1 VQLRDPVTVNK
12 NPPTLGKIAAMVA
25 FTLSVFAL
33 LLFLWVSFGGVLPLK
48 AKGYRFKADFPEA
61 ALLAKEADVRLAG
74 VNVGKVKSTELG
86 PGGRTTQAEIEIDSR
101 FAPIRVD
108 TRAILRQKSLLGE
121 TYVELAPGQ
130 PDSKSLPDGGT
141 LARANVDDTVQLD
154 EVFKTFDPRTRRY
167 FQEWL
172 HDSGIASTGRFA
184 SDLNDS
190 LGNAAPFVERG
201 SDLLRPLADQQLA
214 LRRIVRDTGRV
225 FHAVSR
231 ENGQLR
237 GLVTNGDATFSA
249 LASRDDA
256 LAETF
261 QILPT
266 FLRETRTTVGRLEEF
281 ARNTDPLVRDL
292 RQPATDLG
300 PTVRDLGDLSPDLEK
315 LFHDVHPLVAASAT
329 GVPAAQRFLEGA
341 EPVLGSTHNFLSE
354 LNPILSYLS
363 YNRNALSTFLTG
375 GASTLAGNG
384 VGGYKRTAAGE
395 HYLPQVAIIDSRSL
409 QQRSSRPFWERAN
422 SYLAPN
428 AYERAVPLGV
438 IESFDCNANGGEQV
452 DPSGT
457 GGDSEPPCFV
467 APRQLFQNQQ
477 YPRLRRGQAPV
488 VDAPKG
494 TQGSSPAK
502 P

>member
-1 VQLRDPVTVNK
+1 MNK
-12 NPPTLGKIAAMVA
+12 NPPTLGRIAAMVA

-33 LLFLWVSFGGVLPLK
+33 LLFLWISFGGVIPLK

-74 VNVGKVKSTELG
+74 VNVGKVKSTSLG
-86 PGGRTTQAEIEIDSR
+86 PGGQTTRVEMEIDSR
-101 FAPIRVD
+101 FAPIRAD

-130 PDSKSLPDGGT
+130 PGSKALPDGGT
-141 LARANVDDTVQLD
+141 LARTNVDDTVQLD
-154 EVFKTFDPRTRRY
+154 EVFRAFDPRTRRY
-167 FQEWL
+167 FQEWVR
-172 HDSGIASTGRFA
+172 DSGIAAGGQFG

-190 LGNAAPFVERG
+190 LGNAAPFFSAG
-201 SDLLRPLADQQLA
+201 SDLLRPLADQHVA
-214 LRRIVRDTGRV
+214 LRQVVRDTGRV
-225 FHAVSR
+225 FHAISR

-237 GLVTNGDATFSA
+237 GLVTNGEATFSA
-249 LASRDDA
+249 LSSRDQA

-266 FLRETRTTVGRLEEF
+266 FLRETRTTVGRLERF

-300 PTVRDLGDLSPDLEK
+300 PTLHDLGALSPDLEK
-315 LFHDVHPLVAASAT
+315 LFHDVPPLVSASAT

-341 EPVLGSTHNFLSE
+341 EPLLTSTHPFLSE

-363 YNRNALSTFLTG
+363 YSRTTISQFLTT
-375 GASTLAGNG
+375 GASALAGTG
-384 VGGYKRTAAGE
+384 KGGYQGNGAGE

-409 QQRSSRPFWERAN
+409 QQRLSRPFWERAN
-422 SYLAPN
+422 AYIAPN
-428 AYERAVPLGV
+428 AYQRAVPLGV
-438 IESFDCNANGGEQV
+438 IESFDCNPNGGEQR
-452 DPSGT
+452 DASGS
-457 GGDSEPPCFV
+457 GGNAEPPCFV
-467 APRQLFQNQQ
+467 APAQLFQHQK
-477 YPRLRRGQAPV
+477 YPRLRSGQAPV
-488 VDAPKG
+488 VNAPTG
-494 TQGSSPAK
+494 TQGTSPAK

>member
-1 VQLRDPVTVNK
+1 VNK
-12 NPPTLGKIAAMVA
+12 NPPTLGRIAAMVA

-74 VNVGKVKSTELG
+74 VNVGKVKGTELG
-86 PGGRTTQAEIEIDSR
+86 PGGQTTRAEIEMESR
-101 FAPIRVD
+101 FAPIKVD

-121 TYVELAPGQ
+121 TYVELSPGQ
-130 PDSKSLPDGGT
+130 PDSKDLPDGGT

-154 EVFKTFDPRTRRY
+154 EVFRTFDPRTRRY

-172 HDSGIASTGRFA
+172 HDSGIASTGRFG

-190 LGNAAPFVERG
+190 LGNAAPFVEHG
-201 SDLLRPLADQQLA
+201 SELLRPLANQQLA

-266 FLRETRTTVGRLEEF
+266 FLRETRTTVGRLEQF

-300 PTVRDLGDLSPDLEK
+300 PTVRDLGNLSPDLEK
-315 LFHDVHPLVAASAT
+315 LFHSVHPLVDASAT

-341 EPVLGSTHNFLSE
+341 EPVLESTHNFLSE

-363 YNRNALSTFLTG
+363 YNRTAVTTFLTG

-384 VGGYKRTAAGE
+384 VGGYKRTGPGE
-395 HYLPQVAIIDSRSL
+395 HYLTQVAIIDSRSL

-422 SYLAPN
+422 SYVAPN
-428 AYERAVPLGV
+428 AYPRAVPLGV
-438 IESFDCNANGGEQV
+438 IESFDCNPNGGEQV
-452 DPSGT
+452 DPSGV
-457 GGDSEPPCFV
+457 GGNAEPPCFV
-467 APRQLFQNQQ
+467 APRQLFQDQQ
-477 YPRLRRGQAPV
+477 YPRLRRGHAPV

-494 TQGSSPAK
+494 TEGNSPAK

>member
-1 VQLRDPVTVNK
+1 VNK
-12 NPPTLGKIAAMVA
+12 NPPTLGRIGAMVA

-33 LLFLWVSFGGVLPLK
+33 LLFLWISFGGVLPLK

-61 ALLAKEADVRLAG
+61 VLLAKEADVRLAG
-74 VNVGKVKSTELG
+74 VNVGKVKATELG
-86 PGGRTTQAEIEIDSR
+86 PGGHTTRAEMEIDSR
-101 FAPIRVD
+101 FAPVKVD

-121 TYVELAPGQ
+121 TYVELAPGE
-130 PDSKSLPDGGT
+130 PDARSLPDGGT
-141 LARANVDDTVQLD
+141 LARANVDDTVELD
-154 EVFKTFDPRTRRY
+154 EVFRSFDPRTRRY

-172 HDSGIASTGRFA
+172 HDSGIASTGSFA

-190 LGNAAPFVERG
+190 LGNAAPFFERG
-201 SDLLRPLADQQLA
+201 SDLLRPLADQQVA

-237 GLVTNGDATFSA
+237 GLVTNGEATFSA

-266 FLRETRTTVGRLEEF
+266 FLRETRTTAERLERF

-300 PTVRDLGDLSPDLEK
+300 PTVQDLGGLSPDLEK
-315 LFHDVHPLVAASAT
+315 LFHAVHPLVSASAT

-341 EPVLGSTHNFLSE
+341 EPVLESTHNFLSE

-363 YNRNALSTFLTG
+363 YSQDTVSQFLAT
-375 GASTLAGNG
+375 GASALAGNG
-384 VGGYKRTAAGE
+384 VGGYKRTGTGE

-422 SYLAPN
+422 SYIAPN
-428 AYERAVPLGV
+428 AYPRAIPLGV
-438 IESFDCNANGGEQV
+438 IESFDCNPNGGEQR
-452 DPSGT
+452 DASGV
-457 GGDSEPPCFV
+457 GGNAEPPCFV
-467 APRQLFQNQQ
+467 APQQLFQDQQ

-488 VDAPKG
+488 VSAPKG
-494 TQGSSPAK
+494 TQGNSPAR

>member
-1 VQLRDPVTVNK
+1 
-12 NPPTLGKIAAMVA
+12 MVA

-48 AKGYRFKADFPEA
+48 AKGYRFKADFPQA
-61 ALLAKEADVRLAG
+61 VLLAKEADVRLAG
-74 VNVGKVKSTELG
+74 VNVGKVKATELG
-86 PGGRTTQAEIEIDSR
+86 PGGHTTRAEIEMDSH
-101 FAPIRVD
+101 FAPIKVD

-130 PDSKSLPDGGT
+130 PDSKDLPDGGT

-154 EVFKTFDPRTRRY
+154 QVFQTFDPRTRRY

-172 HDSGIASTGRFA
+172 HDSGIASTGTFA
-184 SDLNDS
+184 SDLNNS
-190 LGNAAPFVERG
+190 LGNAAPFVEHG
-201 SDLLRPLADQQLA
+201 SELLRPLANQELA

-256 LAETF
+256 LAQTF

-266 FLRETRTTVGRLEEF
+266 FLRETRTTVVRLEQF

-300 PTVRDLGDLSPDLEK
+300 PTVRDLGELSPDLEK
-315 LFHDVHPLVAASAT
+315 LFNNVHPLVSASAT
-329 GVPAAQRFLEGA
+329 GVPAAERFLEGA
-341 EPVLGSTHNFLSE
+341 EPVLASTHNFLSE

-363 YNRNALSTFLTG
+363 YGRTTVSQFLNT
-375 GASTLAGNG
+375 GASALAGNG
-384 VGGYKRTAAGE
+384 VGGYKRTKAGE
-395 HYLPQVAIIDSRSL
+395 HYLPQFAIIDSRSL

-422 SYLAPN
+422 AYIAPN
-428 AYERAVPLGV
+428 AYQRAVPLGV
-438 IESFDCNANGGEQV
+438 IESFDCNPNGGEQV
-452 DPSGT
+452 NPSGV
-457 GGDSEPPCFV
+457 GGNAEPPCFV
-467 APRQLFQNQQ
+467 APKQLFQNQQ
-477 YPRLRRGQAPV
+477 YPRLRRGHAPV

-494 TQGSSPAK
+494 TQGNSPAR